1 MLFSQQAG
9 EAAGNDSVS
18 LCLLFFPLK
27 SLFVVLK
34 PTMWIYLLMFLVT
47 GSSCGTSVAYG
58 RGRKDVKVQTW
69 QHYLGYRV
77 IDGEVVTDNV
87 QYRSEYEVVI
97 RLLHWYTFIYKA
109 ILGGILPSSNSS
121 WLRTESISDLMHGYV
136 MYCRHSH
143 PRGAKDAW
151 LFMVHGLGM
160 TSKRVLNL
168 PHLSLCQGLKDSLR
182 RNLRIPVIVFFL
194 SRLFSFVK
202 LCK

>member
-1 MLFSQQAG
+1 MPIQPESFWLSGHAPSPFSYTAPIY
-9 EAAGNDSVS
+9 AAVGWFS
-18 LCLLFFPLK
+18 L
-27 SLFVVLK
+27 
-34 PTMWIYLLMFLVT
+34 
-47 GSSCGTSVAYG
+47 GA
-58 RGRKDVKVQTW
+58 R
-69 QHYLGYRV
+69 
-77 IDGEVVTDNV
+77 
-87 QYRSEYEVVI
+87 
-97 RLLHWYTFIYKA
+97 RLQHWYTFIYKA